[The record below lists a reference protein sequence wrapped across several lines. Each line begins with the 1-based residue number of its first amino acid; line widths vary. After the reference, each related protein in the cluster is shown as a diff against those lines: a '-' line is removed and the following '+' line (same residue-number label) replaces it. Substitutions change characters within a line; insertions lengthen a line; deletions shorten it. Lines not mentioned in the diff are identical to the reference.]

1 MRKIAEFPGRRSRQ
15 AGCRGMLS
23 LLYKYTQKLTPQRLE
38 AKRVEHERTRQATRA
53 KFEEQMRQL
62 EAEQLAEERQLLSA
76 SNSPVNGA
84 EAASAPTTPPGAA
97 RATISPVGNGA
108 ANGNG
113 NGANGNGSNETAP
126 IGPPNGN
133 GAGAKSMPGSRR
145 ASGYGGSFGFENL
158 SLSVM
163 ETGGKAKEWED
174 AGDET
179 AEGTVKYLGM
189 GDDDYPPAG
198 ASGKEHKH
206 ISAASAALDLAPLS
220 QTRGASY
227 ASRPFDTGLKTSD
240 WPSFPH
246 NRTSTSPLASTGRTL
261 DAGAAGQSEV
271 LAGLGGGSR
280 KTSPTGMADSIASL
294 PAMPSKAVPS
304 AAAGYNGGSA
314 GAAAA
319 FNGVGAGKIAQPPMP
334 AFSLNDQPRPYA
346 PDPLYGQMF
355 GNAGMGGMGGAFG
368 AGMGVNGGMPPVPPF
383 DTGYDAGFDAYGF
396 DDDPTGYGSGA
407 LYSGGAMVRNKRSD
421 ADREFNRFSGVRIED
436 LASEILLLSK
446 DQHGCRYL
454 QKVLEDGDPA
464 HRDLIFREIFGH
476 LPELMVDPF
485 GNYLCQKLLEFS
497 SEEQRNSIVDSVAN
511 DLVTISL
518 NMHGTRAVQK
528 MVDFLASPRQAK
540 QIRTLIYALSMN
552 VVALIKDLNGNHVRF
567 FFSSAFSTCHVSYIL
582 DTV

>member
-1 MRKIAEFPGRRSRQ
+1 
-15 AGCRGMLS
+15 
-23 LLYKYTQKLTPQRLE
+23 
-38 AKRVEHERTRQATRA
+38 
-53 KFEEQMRQL
+53 
-62 EAEQLAEERQLLSA
+62 
-76 SNSPVNGA
+76 
-84 EAASAPTTPPGAA
+84 
-97 RATISPVGNGA
+97 
-108 ANGNG
+108 
-113 NGANGNGSNETAP
+113 
-126 IGPPNGN
+126 
-133 GAGAKSMPGSRR
+133 MPGSRR
-145 ASGYGGSFGFENL
+145 ASGYGGSFGFEKL

-163 ETGGKAKEWED
+163 ETGGKSKEWED

-189 GDDDYPPAG
+189 GDDDFVPSSG
-198 ASGKEHKH
+198 GKEHKH

-220 QTRGASY
+220 QTRGGSY

-246 NRTSTSPLASTGRTL
+246 NRTSTSPLAATTHML
-261 DAGAAGQSEV
+261 DSGSAGQSEV

-304 AAAGYNGGSA
+304 AAAGYVA
-314 GAAAA
+314 GAANASAA
-319 FNGVGAGKIAQPPMP
+319 PGAAPAYNGSKLSQPPMP

-355 GNAGMGGMGGAFG
+355 GNGGMGGMGGAFG
-368 AGMGVNGGMPPVPPF
+368 VGMGGDMGMPSVPAF
-383 DTGYDAGFDAYGF
+383 DPGYDAGFDAYGF
-396 DDDPTGYGSGA
+396 DEDPTGYGSGA

-552 VVALIKDLNGNHVRF
+552 VVALIKDLNGNHVCRVYR
-567 FFSSAFSTCHVSYIL
+567 S
-582 DTV
+582 

>member
-1 MRKIAEFPGRRSRQ
+1 MQVMQQLNI
-15 AGCRGMLS
+15 
-23 LLYKYTQKLTPQRLE
+23 QRLE

-62 EAEQLAEERQLLSA
+62 EAEQLAEERQILSA
-76 SNSPVNGA
+76 STSPVNGA
-84 EAASAPTTPPGAA
+84 EAASAPTTPPGAD
-97 RATISPVGNGA
+97 RPVLSPDGHV
-108 ANGNG
+108 NGNG
-113 NGANGNGSNETAP
+113 NGHVGLGVSDETAP
-126 IGPPNGN
+126 IGPPN
-133 GAGAKSMPGSRR
+133 GAKSMPGSRR
-145 ASGYGGSFGFENL
+145 ASGYGGSFGFEKL

-163 ETGGKAKEWED
+163 ESGGKSKEWED

-189 GDDDYPPAG
+189 GDDDYAP
-198 ASGKEHKH
+198 KEHKH

-246 NRTSTSPLASTGRTL
+246 NRTSTSPLASTARTL
-261 DAGAAGQSEV
+261 DAGAAVGAGQSEV

-294 PAMPSKAVPS
+294 PAMPSKTVPS
-304 AAAGYNGGSA
+304 AYGMA
-314 GAAAA
+314 GAVNGNGNGNGIPNTAAP
-319 FNGVGAGKIAQPPMP
+319 FGTPGKMSQPPM
-334 AFSLNDQPRPYA
+334 FSLNDQPRPYA
-346 PDPLYGQMF
+346 PDPLYGHMF
-355 GNAGMGGMGGAFG
+355 NAPAGSGGFG
-368 AGMGVNGGMPPVPPF
+368 VGMPPVPAF
-383 DTGYDAGFDAYGF
+383 DTGYDGGFDAYGF
-396 DDDPTGYGSGA
+396 DDDPSGYGSGA
-407 LYSGGAMVRNKRSD
+407 LYSGGANMRNKRSD

-485 GNYLCQKLLEFS
+485 GNYLCQKLLEYS
-497 SEEQRNSIVDSVAN
+497 SDDQRNSIVDSVAN

-552 VVALIKDLNGNHVRF
+552 VVALIKDLNGNHVSLPNAL
-567 FFSSAFSTCHVSYIL
+567 SST
-582 DTV
+582 